1 MYLEQVKNNW
11 PGLAN
16 EVKDICRNIG
26 IKIISDMLADKET
39 IEIAIIHHDYK
50 EMKIGMQRYQKL

>member
-39 IEIAIIHHDYK
+39 IEK
-50 EMKIGMQRYQKL
+50 P